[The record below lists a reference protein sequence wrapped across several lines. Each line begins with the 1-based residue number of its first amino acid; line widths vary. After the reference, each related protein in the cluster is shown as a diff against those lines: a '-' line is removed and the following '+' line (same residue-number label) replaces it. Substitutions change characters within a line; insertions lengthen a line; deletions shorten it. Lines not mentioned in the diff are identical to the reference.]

1 MIPERPMALLLAL
14 LLAILITAL
23 VLGGLGPALTGGF
36 HG

>member
-1 MIPERPMALLLAL
+1 MIPERTMAL

-23 VLGGLGPALTGGF
+23 VLGGLGLALTGGF